1 MVVHL
6 VRRPRYPI
14 DERNA
19 VRESIER
26 ERLRQHLSLPRPPG
40 QPTERALNFQIRK
53 LLSHAASELRVRAA
67 VTDILPR
74 SGDMSHGPRRFRR
87 TFSLTCTAL
96 AVLAGVARAQA
107 SGASARADSGADSVP
122 EQPNRPLSPHYRTYF
137 ALGAATSLALHETA
151 HIMTSVALGAHPTFG
166 FNNGRPTIYSG
177 IIGDI
182 DHHKQFLFSAA
193 GLTVQTLL
201 DEAILDVPHP
211 RGSAFERGVL
221 AGGLGTTIFYLT
233 IGRTGSVSDVELMAA
248 MHGMISAL
256 QIVRIH
262 RDGHYANFFGRPG
275 RNGGFDFGVEVKP
288 Q

>member
-1 MVVHL
+1 M
-6 VRRPRYPI
+6 
-14 DERNA
+14 
-19 VRESIER
+19 
-26 ERLRQHLSLPRPPG
+26 
-40 QPTERALNFQIRK
+40 
-53 LLSHAASELRVRAA
+53 
-67 VTDILPR
+67 
-74 SGDMSHGPRRFRR
+74 
-87 TFSLTCTAL
+87 
-96 AVLAGVARAQA
+96 
-107 SGASARADSGADSVP
+107 RADSSADSIP
-122 EQPNRPLSPHYRTYF
+122 ARPTHPLSAHYRTYF

-177 IIGDI
+177 IIGDV

-248 MHGMISAL
+248 MHGMTKTQTTLLFGGISAL

-275 RNGGFDFGVEVKP
+275 RDGGFDFGVEVKP
-288 Q
+288 E